1 MVKTGHTG
9 RLSDE
14 LANSRAQLRDRL
26 LLLRR
31 DLDVGRHIVHSMEGH
46 TFEWITVAFISGWLL
61 SRLPVRKKKI
71 FYCTPDQEPGK
82 GGSDKKKNKPW
93 KKVWNTFKP
102 VVAAYLAKEVADRVK
117 RVSGGTR

>member
-1 MVKTGHTG
+1 MVKSGHTL

-31 DLDVGRHIVHSMEGH
+31 DLDVGRHIVHSMGGH

-61 SRLPVRKKKI
+61 SRLPAQKKRFSTTLQIRSRARAVAIRKRTNLGRRYGI
-71 FYCTPDQEPGK
+71 LSNP
-82 GGSDKKKNKPW
+82 
-93 KKVWNTFKP
+93 
-102 VVAAYLAKEVADRVK
+102 
-117 RVSGGTR
+117 